1 MVSSLSL
8 LSLDHKKQSRWST
21 SNSTFL
27 KLEGAEL
34 VRFNVIKLY
43 YFPENFYPSHQII
56 LYDLKSCQVK
66 CVTSDIHM
74 FSEWRWWLNA
84 NWYIWS
90 FFIVIYMVQ
99 VYHLWK
105 LAQTTL
111 LSLHPCLQPCIF
123 LKMFLHHFIFIFP
136 RCANERFS
144 AVPDWSLPLPH
155 RAHCEVCWD
164 QMPSRPR
171 HVFCASHT
179 IEVFCQLRG
188 TT

>member
-1 MVSSLSL
+1 MSSNYIISQ
-8 LSLDHKKQSRWST
+8 KT
-21 SNSTFL
+21 SIPPT
-27 KLEGAEL
+27 
-34 VRFNVIKLY
+34 KLY
-43 YFPENFYPSHQII
+43 Y
-56 LYDLKSCQVK
+56 
-66 CVTSDIHM
+66 M
-74 FSEWRWWLNA
+74 
-84 NWYIWS
+84 IWS
-90 FFIVIYMVQ
+90 HARWSVL
-99 VYHLWK
+99 HLTSICFLNGGDDSMLIGTFEASLSFTWYRYI
-105 LAQTTL
+105 TFGSL
-111 LSLHPCLQPCIF
+111 LRPLYCPSTPCLQPCIF

-171 HVFCASHT
+171 HVFCVSHT